1 MTNQSTQEYFIKI
14 TFKNVF
20 NLFLDSS
27 IHAYTV
33 SWAKLPKFLLLL
45 SFLHPPSYFRS
56 LFFLHNSLDTI
67 NASCMVMGVEGI
79 YQGPAQQKNDAP
91 TAFNCQ

>member
-1 MTNQSTQEYFIKI
+1 MFSIY
-14 TFKNVF
+14 
-20 NLFLDSS
+20 SS
-27 IHAYTV
+27 IVLYMHILYLEQNYLNSSSCSPSSTH
-33 SWAKLPKFLLLL
+33 LHTFLN
-45 SFLHPPSYFRS
+45 
-56 LFFLHNSLDTI
+56 NSLDTI